1 MSTSIIMNHDSPI
14 VHIER
19 SKIQKMVFIMNA
31 LEGGWSIKK
40 STDSY
45 IFSKKHEG
53 KREVFQE
60 NYLENFIRTNSGDS
74 CLLDKV

>member
-1 MSTSIIMNHDSPI
+1 MNHDSPI